1 MQNVMHRQTKR
12 VPAPPTR
19 RIVWV
24 DGGHH
29 ADVEAGGDEGA
40 GNAGGGA
47 GCIGATASCWRC
59 VGASLR
65 KFCLRRKER
74 AEVRLQNLLSAAFRL
89 GDSAREDAI
98 GAEQGIPPPPPP
110 VRQALSHVVTAQGSL
125 LPPRAQGA
133 H

>member
-29 ADVEAGGDEGA
+29 ADVEGGGGEGA

-74 AEVRLQNLLSAAFRL
+74 AEVSLQAYCPLLSAWVTQHAKTRSALSKGYHHRRRL
-89 GDSAREDAI
+89 SAR
-98 GAEQGIPPPPPP
+98 
-110 VRQALSHVVTAQGSL
+110 L
-125 LPPRAQGA
+125 
-133 H
+133 